1 MLTIFAISWWF
12 QSFNLFR
19 SVSTCFVANFDE
31 KMGFPEKKTQKRCLS
46 PQLRSKEIQE
56 RTRITLAIKNEYL
69 MKKNHQNIYV
79 HIYIYICIVVLLSNP
94 PKKTRHFPKDL
105 PGSFRSSS
113 CQTKK
118 ISDEKPDRSKVLI
131 SSCNSSCKAMACK
144 SSSESLGSS
153 TNG

>member
-31 KMGFPEKKTQKRCLS
+31 KMGFPEKKTQKHCLS

-56 RTRITLAIKNEYL
+56 KTRITLAIKNEYL

-79 HIYIYICIVVLLSNP
+79 HIFALLLSKP
-94 PKKTRHFPKDL
+94 PKKRVISQRISPVHFAAAPAKQQKS
-105 PGSFRSSS
+105 PNAN
-113 CQTKK
+113 T
-118 ISDEKPDRSKVLI
+118 DEKPDRSKVLI
-131 SSCNSSCKAMACK
+131 SSCSSSCKAIACK

>member
-31 KMGFPEKKTQKRCLS
+31 KMGFPEKKTQKHCLS

-56 RTRITLAIKNEYL
+56 KTRITLAIKNEYL

-79 HIYIYICIVVLLSNP
+79 HIFALLFCYPTP

-118 ISDEKPDRSKVLI
+118 ISDETPDRSKVLI
-131 SSCNSSCKAMACK
+131 SSCNSSCKAIACK
-144 SSSESLGSS
+144 SSSESLG
-153 TNG
+153 